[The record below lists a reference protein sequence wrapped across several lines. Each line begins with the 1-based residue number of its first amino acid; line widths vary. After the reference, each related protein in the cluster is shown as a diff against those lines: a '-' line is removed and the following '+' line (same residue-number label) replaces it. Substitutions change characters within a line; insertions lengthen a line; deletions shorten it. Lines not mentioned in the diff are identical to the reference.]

1 MLTGSVLSTVSACLM
16 VTLYRLGRRIEQCE
30 EKFDIKLGGISRD
43 VPYAN
48 PIGFFFRARPAS
60 AS

>member
-1 MLTGSVLSTVSACLM
+1 M

-30 EKFDIKLGGISRD
+30 EKVGIKVGRISRD
-43 VPYAN
+43 VPYALRY
-48 PIGFFFRARPAS
+48 PIVIFVRARPAP